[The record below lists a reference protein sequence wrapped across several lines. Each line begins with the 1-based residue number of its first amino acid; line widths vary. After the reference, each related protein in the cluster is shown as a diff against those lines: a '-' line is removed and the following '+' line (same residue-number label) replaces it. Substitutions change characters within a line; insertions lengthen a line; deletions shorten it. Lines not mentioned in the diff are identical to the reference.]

1 MIVLVQGIL
10 SKTSVILLQVRRGD
24 DGGNF
29 EGAWGGQLEGKAGS
43 HGGGTTLIFWHFSLL
58 PKSGELE
65 AVWDGHDTN
74 SADSCSHL
82 QETGS

>member
-1 MIVLVQGIL
+1 MIVLVQGFL
-10 SKTSVILLQVRRGD
+10 LKTSVIFLQVRRGD

-29 EGAWGGQLEGKAGS
+29 EGAWGGQLESKAGS
-43 HGGGTTLIFWHFSLL
+43 HGGGTRLIFCQFSLL

-65 AVWDGHDTN
+65 IVWDGHDTN
-74 SADSCSHL
+74 SADGCSYL

>member
-1 MIVLVQGIL
+1 MIVLIQGIL
-10 SKTSVILLQVRRGD
+10 SKTSINLLQVRRGD

-43 HGGGTTLIFWHFSLL
+43 HGGGTRLIFWQFS
-58 PKSGELE
+58 PHSISGQLE
-65 AVWDGHDTN
+65 AVWGGHDTN
-74 SADSCSHL
+74 SADGCSHL